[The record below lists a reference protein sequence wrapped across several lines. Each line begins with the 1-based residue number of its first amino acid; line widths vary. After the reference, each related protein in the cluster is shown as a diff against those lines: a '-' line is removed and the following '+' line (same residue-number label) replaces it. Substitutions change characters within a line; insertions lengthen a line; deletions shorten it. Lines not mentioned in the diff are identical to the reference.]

1 MAVVITKKP
10 RLSARTDTLIVAK
23 TLKKPSMSARA
34 KLPARKRLL
43 ARARRL
49 SAKPGQNPVK
59 PDIIDKHQI
68 KQQAWVIAYAEY
80 NFYPKNC
87 NSPQD
92 LSDSERR
99 EINATTLFLN

>member
-1 MAVVITKKP
+1 
-10 RLSARTDTLIVAK
+10 
-23 TLKKPSMSARA
+23 MSVRA
-34 KLPARKRLL
+34 KPPARKRSLARVNQS

-59 PDIIDKHQI
+59 PGIIDKHQI

-80 NFYPKNC
+80 SLYPKNC

-99 EINATTLFLN
+99 EINATNLFLN